1 MANKPGEANFFPD
14 VPAYPEIGTFQPIYG
29 KFDLTT
35 YIQGASDYE
44 IMAFLVG
51 KYNATLE
58 AYGTVTKLS
67 TETIEAAH
75 QLQDWINTWFDNLD
89 VQQEL
94 NNKIDSMVADG
105 SFGTL
110 LHQTFDTQIN
120 QQTTS
125 AVTAWLVANVT
136 PAGSAVV
143 VDKSLSIEGAAADSK
158 AVGEALTNII
168 IGASEDF
175 HATAEVRD
183 DNKGYFTWDSGR
195 YLFAKNKYFDKSEF
209 TTTTIE
215 VKDYATMS
223 IGETIVIYVNGT
235 SLKSAPTADYIYAP
249 GDYILALVT
258 YSYNKKVHYV
268 YLPYQCPDTT
278 LSLPNVPADAKA
290 VGEALTNII
299 IGASEDFHAT
309 AEVRD
314 DNKGYFTWDSGRY
327 LFAKN
332 KYFDKSEFTT
342 TTIEVKDYATMSIG
356 ETIVIYVNGTSLKSA
371 PTADYIYAPGDYIL
385 ALVTYSYNKKV
396 HYVYLP
402 YQCPDTTLSLPNV
415 PADAKAVGEAL
426 RNIISKTS
434 VSTCFG
440 SVNEFVAIG
449 DSLTVGYTANSAG
462 TIFRPNYNHSWPSYI
477 KKQYGVTPYW
487 SAHSGIT
494 TKLWLENKAQDG
506 STAKEAKDYLVSLG
520 AKALYFIA
528 LINNDMSTTAGVGV
542 ELGTASD
549 IGTTAQTFYGCY
561 SQIIETIRQV
571 SPNSVIICTGSPT
584 GNTSDRCKQYEQ
596 AIKDNVNHYSKCYY
610 ADATSL
616 INNEIPSSWF
626 VAGHWSTIGY
636 AKLASIYARLVD
648 QIANANPSVFK
659 YIADAELTVNPEP
672 YNT

>member
-94 NNKIDSMVADG
+94 NNKIDNMVADG
-105 SFGTL
+105 SFGEL
-110 LHQTFDTQIN
+110 LHQTFDAQIN
-120 QQTTS
+120 QQTTN
-125 AVTAWLVANVT
+125 AVTNWLVANVT
-136 PAGSAVV
+136 PTGSAVI
-143 VDKSLSIEGAAADSK
+143 VDKSLSIEGAAADAK
-158 AVGEALTNII
+158 AVGDALTNII

-175 HATAEVRD
+175 HVTAEVRD

-195 YLFAKNKYFDKSEF
+195 FLFAKNKFFSKNDF
-209 TTTTIE
+209 TATTIE
-215 VKDYATMS
+215 VKDYATEPA
-223 IGETIVIYVNGT
+223 GQTIVIYINGT
-235 SLKSAPTADYIYAP
+235 NLKSTPTSNYTYVT
-249 GDYILALVT
+249 GDYIFALVT
-258 YSYNKKVHYV
+258 YSYDKTVHYV
-268 YLPYQCPDTT
+268 FLPYQNPDTT
-278 LSLPNVPADAKA
+278 LSRPDVAADAKA
-290 VGEALTNII
+290 VGDALTN
-299 IGASEDFHAT
+299 
-309 AEVRD
+309 
-314 DNKGYFTWDSGRY
+314 
-327 LFAKN
+327 LQ
-332 KYFDKSEFTT
+332 
-342 TTIEVKDYATMSIG
+342 
-356 ETIVIYVNGTSLKSA
+356 LKSA
-371 PTADYIYAPGDYIL
+371 
-385 ALVTYSYNKKV
+385 VTS
-396 HYVYLP
+396 
-402 YQCPDTTLSLPNV
+402 
-415 PADAKAVGEAL
+415 
-426 RNIISKTS
+426 
-434 VSTCFG
+434 CFA
-440 SVNEFVAIG
+440 SINEFVAIG
-449 DSLTVGYTANSAG
+449 DSLTVGYTANSDG
-462 TIFRPNYNHSWPSYI
+462 TLFRPNYNHSWPSYI
-477 KKQYGVTPYW
+477 QKQYGVTPYW

-528 LINNDMSTTAGVGV
+528 LITNDMSTTVGWGV
-542 ELGTASD
+542 ELGTVND
-549 IGTTAQTFYGCY
+549 IGTTNQTFYGCY

-571 SPNSVIICTGSPT
+571 SPNSIIICTGSPT

-616 INNEIPSSWF
+616 INSEIPNSWS

-636 AKLASIYARLVD
+636 AKLANIYAQLVD
-648 QIANANPSVFK
+648 KIANNNPNVFK
-659 YIADAELTVNPEP
+659 YIADAELSVNPAP